1 MNTLGKGIFALMALV
16 GALSLAGCPASGT
29 DTPGDQPVK
38 PGGPAKS
45 QQTEM
50 ERKLNDPNTP
60 ESVKEQIR
68 KGLGK

>member
-1 MNTLGKGIFALMALV
+1 MIKPARFLFALPALAA
-16 GALSLAGCPASGT
+16 ALSLAGCPASGT
-29 DTPGDQPVK
+29 DAAGDEPSK

-45 QQTEM
+45 QQSEM

-60 ESVKEQIR
+60 QAVKDQIR